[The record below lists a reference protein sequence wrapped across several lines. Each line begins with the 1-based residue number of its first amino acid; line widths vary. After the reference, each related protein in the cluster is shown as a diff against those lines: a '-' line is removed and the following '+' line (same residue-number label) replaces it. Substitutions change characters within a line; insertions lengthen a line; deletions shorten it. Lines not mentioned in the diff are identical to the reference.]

1 MARARKT
8 SSGSKGSTFS
18 GVVIGLIL
26 GLAAALLV
34 ALFVTKA
41 PLPFVDK
48 FSREPEKLSLPPAQ
62 QATDPNQSLYSQ
74 TPPAMT
80 PGTTLP
86 IAPPIPDTPATDPK
100 VAGAPSQ
107 ADTDELNKL
116 IANLP
121 PPIATPAVPK
131 PAPTTKAPTLTY
143 YLQAGAFSK
152 NQDADAMAAR
162 LLMLGLNAHI
172 QQAELNGSSIYRVR
186 LGPFQGLDEMNRIRS
201 KLSEE
206 KIDTSVV
213 RSQ

>member
-8 SSGSKGSTFS
+8 TSGSKGNTFS
-18 GVVIGLIL
+18 GVFIGLIL

-41 PLPFVDK
+41 PLPFVDR
-48 FSREPEKLSLPPAQ
+48 FSREPEKVTLPPAQ
-62 QATDPNQSLYSQ
+62 QAPDPNQSLYSQ
-74 TPPAMT
+74 TPPAIV

-86 IAPPIPDTPATDPK
+86 SVTPPTITTPVAPPPS
-100 VAGAPSQ
+100 GAPSK

-121 PPIATPAVPK
+121 PPMASPAPPK
-131 PAPTTKAPTLTY
+131 PAPAAKAPTLTY

-152 NQDADAMAAR
+152 TQDADAMAAR

-172 QQAELNGSSIYRVR
+172 QKGELNGASIHRVR
-186 LGPFQGLDEMNRIRS
+186 LGPFQGLDEMNRVRS
-201 KLSEE
+201 KLSDE